1 MKKLL
6 ESLLELGHRN
16 TLGKNAYLFVHLTQI
31 PELREHKMHS
41 EPLQTD
47 TGDKLDNEFHQL
59 RESLRL
65 GFHEKTYN
73 VLKEAFQRFSQV
85 W

>member
-1 MKKLL
+1 MD
-6 ESLLELGHRN
+6 
-16 TLGKNAYLFVHLTQI
+16 TLGKNAYVLVHLTQS
-31 PELREHKMHS
+31 PELREHKTHS

-47 TGDKLDNEFHQL
+47 TDDKLDNEFHQL

-73 VLKEAFQRFSQV
+73 VLREACQRFSQV
-85 W
+85 